1 MQRYLTINTS
11 LSTAFKI
18 VVYVYINYQLSA
30 INYLSVHEHK
40 FIILM
45 RRARAWYAR
54 EMRELR
60 FRKKIRRWQNQL
72 VGKVEHN
79 RTDRGQHVNG
89 EEDGDIIGTGGRP
102 RDNDNHQSL
111 IPLGG

>member
-1 MQRYLTINTS
+1 M
-11 LSTAFKI
+11 
-18 VVYVYINYQLSA
+18 
-30 INYLSVHEHK
+30 
-40 FIILM
+40 
-45 RRARAWYAR
+45 
-54 EMRELR
+54 
-60 FRKKIRRWQNQL
+60 
-72 VGKVEHN
+72 GKVEHN